1 MSEWLLWGVQLA
13 IAVLGG
19 SAVGAL
25 IASELSWRRT
35 EKKIRGFLDRLA
47 RDEEL
52 KARLKEAARELI
64 DAALDELKQRAPEVQ
79 AVLMMRVSRAPELPK
94 ELALVEEV
102 KK

>member
-1 MSEWLLWGVQLA
+1 MSEWLLWGIQLA
-13 IAVLGG
+13 VAVLGG

-35 EKKIRGFLDRLA
+35 EKKIRGFLDRLS

-52 KARLKEAARELI
+52 KARLKAVAREFI
-64 DAALDELKQRAPEVQ
+64 DTALDELKQKTPEIQ
-79 AVLMMRVSRAPELPK
+79 AMFMMRVGKAPELPK
-94 ELALVEEV
+94 ELALIEEV

>member
-1 MSEWLLWGVQLA
+1 MSEWLFWGVQLA
-13 IAVLGG
+13 VAVLGG

-35 EKKIRGFLDRLA
+35 EKKIRGFLDRLS

-52 KARLKEAARELI
+52 KARLKAVAREFI
-64 DAALDELKQRAPEVQ
+64 DTALDELKQKTPEIQ
-79 AVLMMRVSRAPELPK
+79 AMFMMRVGKAPELPK
-94 ELALVEEV
+94 ELALIEEV

>member
-13 IAVLGG
+13 AAVLGG

-35 EKKIRGFLDRLA
+35 EKKIRRFLDRLS

-52 KARLKEAARELI
+52 KARLKATARELI
-64 DAALDELKQRAPEVQ
+64 DTALDELKQKTPEIQ
-79 AVLMMRVSRAPELPK
+79 AMFMMRVSRAPELPK

>member
-13 IAVLGG
+13 VAVLGG

-35 EKKIRGFLDRLA
+35 EKKIRGFLDRLS

-52 KARLKEAARELI
+52 KARLKAVAREFI
-64 DAALDELKQRAPEVQ
+64 DTALDELKQKTPEIQ
-79 AVLMMRVSRAPELPK
+79 AMFMMRVGKAPELPK
-94 ELALVEEV
+94 ELVLAEVER
-102 KK
+102 K